1 MNNKKKIV
9 TISVSVVILI
19 FIVGIFILTRK
30 DEEFTSTS
38 IFDPA
43 DTAIYYEDRAMQEE
57 WGKDTIEILKGGKS
71 TYNEYED
78 LKLKNSYTFE
88 TSQAEMMQILNVV
101 EESNF
106 LFLKDEYIDPMIMD
120 GEIEKLTIT
129 YGDQTKTVMIANT
142 YMEEFTRV
150 VTELF
155 KLVEKKTDAKVN

>member
-1 MNNKKKIV
+1 MKKKSI
-9 TISVSVVILI
+9 IIIAIVVILI
-19 FIVGIFILTRK
+19 FIAGIFILTRK

-38 IFDPA
+38 MFDSA

-88 TSQAEMMQILNVV
+88 TSQAEMTQILDLV
-101 EESNF
+101 EKSNF
-106 LFLKDEYIDPMIMD
+106 LSLKDEYVDPMIMD
-120 GEIEKLTIT
+120 GEVEKLTIT
-129 YGDQTKTVMIANT
+129 YGDQTKTVMIVNT
-142 YMEEFTRV
+142 YREEFTRV

-155 KLVEKKTDAKVN
+155 KLVEMKTDAKVN